1 MANKDLGAAKK
12 AKQDEFYT
20 QWEDIER
27 EMNAYLEYDPDVF
40 RGKTVLLPCDDPEWS
55 NFAKF
60 FALNF
65 TEYGLK
71 KLIATS
77 YAPASNPAID
87 EYKPTPSELE
97 APQYDETK
105 SRERGR
111 LFVLDGTDVNHDGK
125 VNVDDL
131 RWTYLDGDG
140 DFRSD
145 EVTALR
151 DEADIVVTNPPFSL
165 FRTFVGWLL
174 EGSKK
179 FSIIG
184 PKNAMAYQEIFP
196 LIRDSKIWTGR
207 GFARGNAYF
216 RIPDSARTQYAAGV
230 YDPETKLVHFR
241 NTGWFTNI
249 DHGQRHEKIPLM
261 TEQENVRF
269 SRRKVV
275 RDVGYVKYDNYDAIE
290 VPYVEAIPSDYA
302 GVMGVPITFIDKFNP
317 DQFEIVGIA
326 KAPLGQPSKV
336 YPKQTQVSKTG
347 TRTTVSK
354 LNDGPAIKLQ
364 TAPSG
369 TTYYEVDGEP
379 YLQVYARILIRHRH
393 PATPGACES

>member
-1 MANKDLGAAKK
+1 MANKNLGAARK

-20 QWEDIER
+20 QWDDIER

-55 NFAKF
+55 NFAKY

-87 EYKPTPSELE
+87 EYKPTLFELE
-97 APQYDETK
+97 SPQYDETK

-125 VNVDDL
+125 VNIDDL
-131 RWTYLDGDG
+131 RWTYLEGDG

-165 FRTFVGWLL
+165 FRLFVAWLV
-174 EGSKK
+174 EGGVK

-184 PKNAMAYQEIFP
+184 SKNATTYAEIFP
-196 LIRDSKIWTGR
+196 MIRENKMWIGR
-207 GFARGNAYF
+207 GFARGDAYF
-216 RIPDSARTQYAAGV
+216 RIPESARSQYAAGV
-230 YDPETKLVHFR
+230 FDASTNLVHFR
-241 NTGWFTNI
+241 NVSWFTNI
-249 DHGQRHEKIPLM
+249 EHGRRHEPMSLM
-261 TEQENVRF
+261 TMDENVRY
-269 SRRKVV
+269 SKKLK
-275 RDVGYVKYDNYDAIE
+275 GQPYQHYDNYDAIE
-290 VPYVEAIPSDYA
+290 VPFLEAIPSDYD
-302 GVMGVPITFIDKFNP
+302 GHMGVPITFLDRYNP
-317 DQFEIVGIA
+317 EQFEIIGSFNAGAAGEELGAQYAEMETKGKVGQWNGPIVNRR
-326 KAPLGQPSKV
+326 PLYK
-336 YPKQTQVSKTG
+336 
-347 TRTTVSK
+347 
-354 LNDGPAIKLQ
+354 
-364 TAPSG
+364 
-369 TTYYEVDGEP
+369 
-379 YLQVYARILIRHRH
+379 RIVIRHRT
-393 PATPGACES
+393 PVTPGG

>member
-1 MANKDLGAAKK
+1 MANKNLGAARK

-20 QWEDIER
+20 QWDDIER

-55 NFAKF
+55 NFAKY

-87 EYKPTPSELE
+87 EYKPTLFELE
-97 APQYDETK
+97 SPQYDETK

-125 VNVDDL
+125 VNIDDL
-131 RWTYLDGDG
+131 RWTYLEGDG

-165 FRTFVGWLL
+165 FRPFVAWLV
-174 EGSKK
+174 EGGVK

-184 PKNAMAYQEIFP
+184 SKNATTYADIFP
-196 LIRDSKIWTGR
+196 MIQQNKMWIGR
-207 GFARGNAYF
+207 GFARGDAYF
-216 RIPDSARTQYAAGV
+216 RIPESARSEYAAGV
-230 YDPETKLVHFR
+230 FDAKTNLVHFR
-241 NTGWFTNI
+241 NVSWFTNI
-249 DHGQRHEKIPLM
+249 EHGRRHEPMTLM
-261 TEQENVRF
+261 TAADNQKFSKHKQVREDGY
-269 SRRKVV
+269 KV
-275 RDVGYVKYDNYDAIE
+275 YTNYEAIE
-290 VPYVEAIPSDYA
+290 VPFLDAIPSDYE
-302 GVMGVPITFIDKFNP
+302 GDMGVPITFLDRYNP
-317 DQFEIVGIA
+317 EQFKIVGSSRTLGHPIKNYA
-326 KAPLGQPSKV
+326 AP
-336 YPKQTQVSKTG
+336 G
-347 TRTTVSK
+347 TYQQGGPRFYVPNS
-354 LNDGPAIKLQ
+354 DGTHRRL
-364 TAPSG
+364 
-369 TTYYEVDGEP
+369 YD
-379 YLQVYARILIRHRH
+379 RIVIRHRNP
-393 PATPGACES
+393 PAPGA